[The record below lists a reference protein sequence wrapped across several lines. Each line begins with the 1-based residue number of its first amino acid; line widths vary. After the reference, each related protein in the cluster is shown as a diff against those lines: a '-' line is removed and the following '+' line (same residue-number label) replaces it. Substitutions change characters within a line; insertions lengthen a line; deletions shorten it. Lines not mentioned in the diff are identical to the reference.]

1 MGSLQNLARGGRP
14 GSVGLGGLGEGRGG
28 MGPPMG
34 GQPAHS
40 QGLQG
45 GRLTPTHFGGGGGR
59 SMGGLGGHSMGL
71 LQSSVANSRNPLFS
85 RKMGWEGKFKIASV
99 YTQNKCH
106 VVQYQGLPSFQG
118 RKPTLTY
125 FFSQGRA
132 WWSSFRPFGLPIFR
146 WWCWRSSWGI
156 RQKQL
161 W

>member
-1 MGSLQNLARGGRP
+1 
-14 GSVGLGGLGEGRGG
+14 

-45 GRLTPTHFGGGGGR
+45 GRLTPTHFGGGGGAKH
-59 SMGGLGGHSMGL
+59 GLVAKQCRQL
-71 LQSSVANSRNPLFS
+71 KEPTVLQKN
-85 RKMGWEGKFKIASV
+85 G
-99 YTQNKCH
+99 
-106 VVQYQGLPSFQG
+106 
-118 RKPTLTY
+118 
-125 FFSQGRA
+125 GRA

-161 W
+161 CGYGEAASGPLLRVPDVKRGLPGAAWSAGGGAWKLKFHLGVGQAANGRSDT